1 MDLWIEKWG
10 IWAII
15 VGRAVPVVMFDP
27 ISYAAGISNVKWKM
41 YNLATFIGSIPRSIF
56 YAFIGYQMVRVSGS
70 FSIPKSILY
79 DLFNFPVF
87 ILSKFDITTLTPT
100 QLDTAA
106 GNFNLI
112 FYIIFSVLILMF
124 VATTIFSTR
133 IQKKRE
139 LTQTTESK
147 SEGTKNEDVVVDED
161 IQEESSS

>member
-1 MDLWIEKWG
+1 E
-10 IWAII
+10 
-15 VGRAVPVVMFDP
+15 
-27 ISYAAGISNVKWKM
+27 
-41 YNLATFIGSIPRSIF
+41 
-56 YAFIGYQMVRVSGS
+56 
-70 FSIPKSILY
+70 
-79 DLFNFPVF
+79 
-87 ILSKFDITTLTPT
+87 

-112 FYIIFSVLILMF
+112 FYIIFGVLILMF